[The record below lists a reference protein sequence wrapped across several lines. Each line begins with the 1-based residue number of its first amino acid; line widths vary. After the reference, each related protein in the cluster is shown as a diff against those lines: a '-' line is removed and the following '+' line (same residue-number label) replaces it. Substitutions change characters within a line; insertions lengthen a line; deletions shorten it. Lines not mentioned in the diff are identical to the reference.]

1 VSTARWESAAKVLL
15 PSWTLVYTTL
25 RLHRF
30 GANRSCRPV
39 PACAA
44 SSGYAPR
51 ACRCPRSTACGPA
64 PSPDAPAR
72 CAPVLEGDATHRD
85 ATATRIGAPSSQR
98 TIDYGCVVMGRSA
111 ILLSL
116 CLVLA
121 SPEHRPPVPDV
132 LPGAQ
137 YLPAHPSGRSLH
149 DTTQATLTCSLKQP
163 RRCPLKRAGGL
174 DGAQGLDDTNKGLA
188 LAKDAIGEGRI
199 GHLLG
204 QVTH

>member
-1 VSTARWESAAKVLL
+1 MSSAYSYGGCQVSTARWESAAKVLL

-85 ATATRIGAPSSQR
+85 ATATRIGAPSSQG
-98 TIDYGCVVMGRSA
+98 TIDSVCVVMGRTA

-116 CLVLA
+116 RLVLA
-121 SPEHRPPVPDV
+121 SPQRRSPI
-132 LPGAQ
+132 
-137 YLPAHPSGRSLH
+137 RSLALSISAL
-149 DTTQATLTCSLKQP
+149 TQADEPSRSLGVGAC
-163 RRCPLKRAGGL
+163 RRP
-174 DGAQGLDDTNKGLA
+174 
-188 LAKDAIGEGRI
+188 
-199 GHLLG
+199 
-204 QVTH
+204 